1 MIQMSPRKRI
11 CTPGKGKLA
20 GKSMEM
26 EESSSCAGKGRAGMS
41 LGVSN
46 LWKGDHRGGE

>member
-1 MIQMSPRKRI
+1 MIPRSPRKRI
-11 CTPGKGKLA
+11 CTPGKGNLV

-41 LGVSN
+41 LGASN
-46 LWKGDHRGGE
+46 LWKGDHRR